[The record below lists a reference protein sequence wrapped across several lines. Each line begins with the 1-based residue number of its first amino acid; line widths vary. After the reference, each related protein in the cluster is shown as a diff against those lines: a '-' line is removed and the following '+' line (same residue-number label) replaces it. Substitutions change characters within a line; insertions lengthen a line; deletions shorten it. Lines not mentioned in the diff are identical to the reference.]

1 MSPRVATHWYQHGAV
16 SSQNKNQLN
25 LTQAEL
31 RVFIYETPVSS
42 PFLPPFSQHV
52 FSVDEKS
59 KGVME
64 TNQPTNRQNLGTFI
78 LGNFD

>member
-1 MSPRVATHWYQHGAV
+1 MQFSLVEAV
-16 SSQNKNQLN
+16 DTCS
-25 LTQAEL
+25 
-31 RVFIYETPVSS
+31 
-42 PFLPPFSQHV
+42 FSQHV

-64 TNQPTNRQNLGTFI
+64 TNQPTNRKNLGTFI